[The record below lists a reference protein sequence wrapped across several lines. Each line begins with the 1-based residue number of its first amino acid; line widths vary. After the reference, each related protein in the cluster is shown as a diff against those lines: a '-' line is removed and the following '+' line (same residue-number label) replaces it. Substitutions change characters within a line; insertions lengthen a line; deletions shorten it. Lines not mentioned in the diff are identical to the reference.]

1 MKKLKLYLDT
11 CCYNR
16 PFDDQTQD
24 KIHVE
29 TECIIAILH
38 RCEQDEWDLYGS
50 DILENELSNNLNID
64 KQRSTKLL
72 YRIADYIIELNDTI
86 VDRALE
92 FEKIGLKSYDSLHL
106 ASAEYINIDVFLT
119 TDIKFIKNALK
130 ANTTV
135 KVMNP
140 VNFIMEVLENE

>member
-38 RCEQDEWDLYGS
+38 RCEQDEWNLYGS

-72 YRIADYIIELNDTI
+72 YRIANYTIELNDTI
-86 VDRALE
+86 VERALE
-92 FEKIGLKSYDSLHL
+92 FEKMGLKSYDSLHL
-106 ASAEYINIDVFLT
+106 ASAEYTNIDVFLT

-130 ANTTV
+130 VDTPV